1 MIPRSGLK
9 AELLLRHGSEVAS
22 PIPSSVDG
30 ALDGPLFRNL
40 LELRDDTVD
49 DMLDELVGSY
59 LVVPELLDDGINNA
73 ELLGRAR
80 SFFYARSMPTANSRR
95 RAWGAHADGLVGPG
109 YRSHRNA
116 CVPRFL

>member
-40 LELRDDTVD
+40 LELRDVTVD

-80 SFFYARSMPTANSRR
+80 SFF
-95 RAWGAHADGLVGPG
+95 
-109 YRSHRNA
+109 
-116 CVPRFL
+116 